1 MDPEE
6 YLLSYFVFNRISE
19 KIKNFIKEYDEFAEK
34 KQKESEL
41 ERAFL
46 PHANTQLTAMFG
58 KVLDYKYPNRYNA
71 RSIYEFL
78 ESNPVIFDKIY
89 EKLVKILRINIE
101 QKKLM
106 EGETFN
112 PRNYLVDDKT
122 FKIIEVNL
130 DLQKEA
136 ILPIIENFP
145 I

>member
-19 KIKNFIKEYDEFAEK
+19 KIKNFIKEYDEFTEK

-58 KVLDYKYPNRYNA
+58 KVLDYKYPNGYNA

-89 EKLVKILRINIE
+89 EKLVSILEIVIKQRRSVE
-101 QKKLM
+101 REK
-106 EGETFN
+106 FN
-112 PRNYLVDDKT
+112 PRNFLVSTDT
-122 FKIIEVNL
+122 YEIIEDNL
-130 DLQKEA
+130 KLQIDA
-136 ILPIIENFP
+136 IKPILEIL
-145 I
+145 